1 MRIILVLR
9 AAVGVVFGL
18 RLLLGTGLGWA
29 AMFGELAD
37 YLVIDGVLA
46 VIIAGALMRDGV
58 GGSKNREMAVGA
70 IVLADGLGR
79 TVAGISVHLLPG
91 LPDFPVTAV
100 IFLGIMAGCTALV
113 GLAAT
118 AIIGTEE
125 RARHGP
131 GRPREQFPVGP
142 VGLAA
147 IAAIAF
153 GVSTLVFLTEPEM
166 IRPLVAL
173 YMIAG
178 GVAMLAAAWPTGTRR
193 ARAGS

>member
-1 MRIILVLR
+1 MKIILILR
-9 AAVGVVFGL
+9 AAVGVIFGL
-18 RLLLGTGLGWA
+18 RVLLVTGLGWTG
-29 AMFGELAD
+29 MFGDLAD

-46 VIIAGALMRDGV
+46 VVIAGALMRDSIGA
-58 GGSKNREMAVGA
+58 SKNREMTVGA

-79 TVAGISVHLLPG
+79 TTAGISVHLLPG
-91 LPDFPVTAV
+91 LPDFPVSAV

-125 RARHGP
+125 RVRHGP
-131 GRPREQFPVGP
+131 AHQRPQFPVGP
-142 VGLAA
+142 VGLGA

-153 GVSTLVFLTEPEM
+153 GVSALAFITDPEM

-178 GVAMLAAAWPTGTRR
+178 GVAMLTAAWPRFATDQRTTV
-193 ARAGS
+193 